1 VEKKL
6 YNLLAQK
13 PFSLMSQS
21 ELDFVE
27 KAGAEP
33 SGGSFI
39 SDLKFLESNS
49 EDFVSYKTF
58 DKPSVNK
65 FTKSKKNTLAKS
77 LALVLILAIA
87 SMLSFFFFYG
97 DNTPNA
103 QYQFALLPDGT
114 EIQLIDGASYS
125 IDEKSFLE
133 NREVRLKGNAF
144 FDVSRNEDVPFNVRF
159 DDINITVLG
168 TSFYINENTQEIHV
182 MHGKVKV
189 SNDNADVILTM
200 GESLIY
206 ADNKLEIKELDQP
219 RAKLFSGQYQNE
231 PLSNV
236 IKDISQFLGIEIIST
251 SPIGNC
257 SYTGEFNAVTAKEAL
272 DELSILFHLEVIYEQ
287 DKVSINTSVCN

>member
-1 VEKKL
+1 
-6 YNLLAQK
+6 
-13 PFSLMSQS
+13 MSQS